1 MGFRGE
7 ALPSIASVSRMTLI
21 TRRAGDDAATRIA
34 IDAGRL
40 VSVSD
45 AGAPVGTTVEVADL
59 LYNVPAR
66 LKFLKGEAT
75 EASHIT
81 ELVSKVAMAYPRL
94 HLRLRHNGR
103 TALDVPPDRDGF
115 ARAQAL
121 LGPRVAARMVPV
133 SGEESGVRVTAYLG
147 APELAQATAR
157 GVQLFVGR
165 RPVRDRGLLHALAMG
180 YGELVPR
187 GRYPFAVVQ
196 LDVPAGTVDVN
207 VHPQK
212 LEVRF
217 SDPAVVCAAV
227 RHVVQAGVA
236 AARWRDDAAG
246 GSPVQ
251 LVGMIGTL
259 PGIAP
264 PLAPHGG
271 AATPLAERHAAQMRS
286 RQVSLGFDPAPEVS
300 ASRRPGAEWA
310 PRTGSPRDWARSL
323 REQTQASRVAE
334 EPAVYRPGGGEDVPR
349 LPSLAEHVRQAMGR
363 EEARGAPV
371 GGEAAAPED
380 GGDRGSC
387 SHVGAV
393 QGGEA
398 RAHVGGA
405 MSDDA
410 TAPEAS
416 GGRVSHPHVGAVQG
430 GEARGGSAHV
440 GVAVSGDAIAPEA
453 SGSRVSH
460 PHVGAV
466 QGGDARGGS
475 AHVGAA
481 MSGEAAVPGETGER
495 VSRLHARGVQG
506 GDPRAHVGGAMSGN
520 AGAHEVSGERV
531 SRLHAGDVQG
541 GDPRAH
547 MSGAMPDEAVALE
560 DGGIRVSPPHV
571 GAVQGGDARAGSA
584 HVGAAMSG
592 EAAVPGEA
600 GGRVS
605 HPHVGAVQGGDAR
618 AHVGAAMSGDAAW
631 GNRVSRP
638 HVGAVHGGDASAHV
652 GAVVSGD
659 ATAPDASGDRVSRP
673 HARAVHG
680 GDASAHVGA
689 VVSCDATAPDASGD
703 RVSRPHARAVHG
715 GDASAHVGAAM
726 SGEAA
731 VPGETGDRVS
741 RPHARAVQGPDVLG
755 APGFDAAGS
764 GEPFADLPSL
774 PRRLAVGTAPIHSY
788 TGGFFSQLR
797 YLGQLD
803 LTYLACEGDGE
814 LVLVDQ
820 HAAHERVELARLRER
835 HAGGDA
841 RVAVQNMLFPVT
853 LDATPAQ
860 LALVA
865 RVGELLAQVGFEVEP
880 FGKATLALKA
890 VPAGIRHGD
899 PAQLLRR
906 LLHEWA
912 EAGAPSEAERLD
924 ALLGTIA
931 CHSVVR
937 AGDRL
942 APGEVETLLR
952 SLDGVDLSL
961 PAPHGRAVLL
971 RLPLSE
977 IGRRFGRS

>member
-1 MGFRGE
+1 MIAVLAPHVIDQIAAGEVIERPASVVKELVDNAIDAEARSIAIEVAAGGRGLIRVSDDGGGMSPRDAVLALERHATSKLREVDDLWGLSTMGFRGE
-7 ALPSIASVSRMTLI
+7 ALPAIASVSRMTLT
-21 TRRAGDDAATRIA
+21 TRRAGDDAATRVVIE
-34 IDAGRL
+34 AGRL

-59 LYNVPAR
+59 LHNVPAR

-81 ELVSKVAMAYPRL
+81 ELVSKVAMSYPRL

-103 TALDVPPDRDGF
+103 TALDTPPDRDGF

-121 LGPRVAARMVPV
+121 LGPRVAARIVPV
-133 SGEESGVRVTAYLG
+133 NGEESGVRVTAYLG

-187 GRYPFAVVQ
+187 GRHPFAIVL

-251 LVGMIGTL
+251 LVGMVGTL
-259 PGIAP
+259 PGVAP

-286 RQVSLGFDPAPEVS
+286 RQVSLGFDAAPEVRAFRGS
-300 ASRRPGAEWA
+300 AAAA
-310 PRTGSPRDWARSL
+310 PRDGASGNPRDWARSL
-323 REQTQASRVAE
+323 REQTRASRAAE
-334 EPAVYRPGGGEDVPR
+334 EPAVYRPGGDEDVPR
-349 LPSLAEHVRQAMGR
+349 LPSLADHVRRGMADGDQPR
-363 EEARGAPV
+363 DVARGARDPD
-371 GGEAAAPED
+371 GAGLEAWDA
-380 GGDRGSC
+380 GGDRGP
-387 SHVGAV
+387 
-393 QGGEA
+393 
-398 RAHVGGA
+398 
-405 MSDDA
+405 D
-410 TAPEAS
+410 
-416 GGRVSHPHVGAVQG
+416 PHVGAGEGREVRVG
-430 GEARGGSAHV
+430 GAYAEGRSLEAWDAGGDRSA
-440 GVAVSGDAIAPEA
+440 D
-453 SGSRVSH
+453 
-460 PHVGAV
+460 PHVGAGEGREV
-466 QGGDARGGS
+466 RVGG
-475 AHVGAA
+475 V
-481 MSGEAAVPGETGER
+481 
-495 VSRLHARGVQG
+495 
-506 GDPRAHVGGAMSGN
+506 GDPRLEAWDA
-520 AGAHEVSGERV
+520 
-531 SRLHAGDVQG
+531 G
-541 GDPRAH
+541 GDRGP
-547 MSGAMPDEAVALE
+547 G
-560 DGGIRVSPPHV
+560 PHV
-571 GAVQGGDARAGSA
+571 GA
-584 HVGAAMSG
+584 G
-592 EAAVPGEA
+592 EGPLADRGI
-600 GGRVS
+600 GRD
-605 HPHVGAVQGGDAR
+605 PRGAVGF
-618 AHVGAAMSGDAAW
+618 
-631 GNRVSRP
+631 RP
-638 HVGAVHGGDASAHV
+638 
-652 GAVVSGD
+652 
-659 ATAPDASGDRVSRP
+659 ATDSDEPLVDLPPLSHR
-673 HARAVHG
+673 
-680 GDASAHVGA
+680 
-689 VVSCDATAPDASGD
+689 
-703 RVSRPHARAVHG
+703 
-715 GDASAHVGAAM
+715 
-726 SGEAA
+726 
-731 VPGETGDRVS
+731 
-741 RPHARAVQGPDVLG
+741 L
-755 APGFDAAGS
+755 AAGT
-764 GEPFADLPSL
+764 EPIA
-774 PRRLAVGTAPIHSY
+774 AHI
-788 TGGFFSQLR
+788 GGFFSQLR

-803 LTYLACEGDGE
+803 LTYLTCEGDGE

-835 HAGGDA
+835 HACGGDA

-853 LDATPAQ
+853 LDASPAQ

-880 FGKATLALKA
+880 FGKATLAVKA

-942 APGEVETLLR
+942 TPGEAETLLR

-971 RLPLSE
+971 RLPLTE
-977 IGRRFGRS
+977 IGRRFGR

>member
-1 MGFRGE
+1 MIAVLAPHVIDQIAAGEVIERPASVVKELVDNAIDAEARSIAVEIAAGGRALIRVSDDGSGMSPKDAVLALERHATSKLREVDDLWELSTMGFRGE
-7 ALPSIASVSRMTLI
+7 ALPSIASVSRMTLT
-21 TRRAGDDAATRIA
+21 TRRAGDDAATRVVIE
-34 IDAGRL
+34 AGRL

-59 LYNVPAR
+59 LHNVPAR

-103 TALDVPPDRDGF
+103 TALDTPPDRDGF

-121 LGPRVAARMVPV
+121 LGPRTAARIVPV
-133 SGEESGVRVTAYLG
+133 SGEESGVRITAYLG

-187 GRYPFAVVQ
+187 GRHPFAIVL
-196 LDVPAGTVDVN
+196 LDAPAGTVDIN

-251 LVGMIGTL
+251 LVGMVGML
-259 PGIAP
+259 PGVAP

-271 AATPLAERHAAQMRS
+271 AATPLAERHAEQMRS
-286 RQVSLGFDPAPEVS
+286 RQVSLGFEAAPEVRAFRGS
-300 ASRRPGAEWA
+300 VAAA
-310 PRTGSPRDWARSL
+310 PRDGASSPRDWARTL
-323 REQTQASRVAE
+323 REQTRASRAAE

-349 LPSLAEHVRQAMGR
+349 LPSLAEHVRRAMAVGDEPR
-363 EEARGAPV
+363 GNPAGGAPDADGVRV
-371 GGEAAAPED
+371 GGAYAGEPRLEAWEA
-380 GGDRGSC
+380 GGDRGP
-387 SHVGAV
+387 
-393 QGGEA
+393 
-398 RAHVGGA
+398 
-405 MSDDA
+405 D
-410 TAPEAS
+410 
-416 GGRVSHPHVGAVQG
+416 PHVGAGLGRDVRVG
-430 GEARGGSAHV
+430 GMHAGDSRPGAWGAGGDRGPDLHVGDGLGRGGACAEAPRLDAWEA
-440 GVAVSGDAIAPEA
+440 GGDRGPD
-453 SGSRVSH
+453 
-460 PHVGAV
+460 PHVGAG
-466 QGGDARGGS
+466 QGRDVRVGG
-475 AHVGAA
+475 
-481 MSGEAAVPGETGER
+481 M
-495 VSRLHARGVQG
+495 HA
-506 GDPRAHVGGAMSGN
+506 GDPRLEAWDA
-520 AGAHEVSGERV
+520 
-531 SRLHAGDVQG
+531 G
-541 GDPRAH
+541 GDR
-547 MSGAMPDEAVALE
+547 SPD
-560 DGGIRVSPPHV
+560 PHV
-571 GAVQGGDARAGSA
+571 GAGQGRDARTGGT
-584 HVGAAMSG
+584 H
-592 EAAVPGEA
+592 A
-600 GGRVS
+600 GGPPLADLGSDPR
-605 HPHVGAVQGGDAR
+605 
-618 AHVGAAMSGDAAW
+618 
-631 GNRVSRP
+631 
-638 HVGAVHGGDASAHV
+638 
-652 GAVVSGD
+652 
-659 ATAPDASGDRVSRP
+659 
-673 HARAVHG
+673 
-680 GDASAHVGA
+680 
-689 VVSCDATAPDASGD
+689 
-703 RVSRPHARAVHG
+703 
-715 GDASAHVGAAM
+715 
-726 SGEAA
+726 
-731 VPGETGDRVS
+731 TG
-741 RPHARAVQGPDVLG
+741 G
-755 APGFDAAGS
+755 APEFGPATDS
-764 GEPFADLPSL
+764 DEPLVDLPPL
-774 PRRLAVGTAPIHSY
+774 PHRLAGDTAPIAPHV
-788 TGGFFSQLR
+788 GGFFSQLR

-803 LTYLACEGDGE
+803 LTYLTCEGDGE

-835 HAGGDA
+835 HARGGDA

-899 PAQLLRR
+899 PAHLLRR
-906 LLHEWA
+906 LLGEWA
-912 EAGAPSEAERLD
+912 EVGAPSEAERLD
-924 ALLGTIA
+924 TLLGTIA

-942 APGEVETLLR
+942 TSGEAETLLR

-977 IGRRFGRS
+977 IGRRFGR